1 MSYDIEIVF
10 DGEHLDSPI
19 VHHVKGG
26 TYALGGSKSLETNI
40 TFNYSQ
46 HFQKVFQNEE
56 GIKSL
61 DGVKCIDAIPLIV
74 EAMRRL
80 GDDETSN
87 YWDPTEGN
95 AKRALEGLLHIAA
108 LGYNG
113 RIAIFY

>member
-1 MSYDIEIVF
+1 MSYDISIIGDDVF
-10 DGEHLDSPI
+10 SPI

-26 TYALGGSKSLETNI
+26 TYAVGGTSSLEFNI

-46 HFQKVFQNEE
+46 AFQKAFRDEE
-56 GIKSL
+56 GIKVL
-61 DGVKCIDAIPLIV
+61 DGMACMEAIPLIV
-74 EAMRRL
+74 EAMKRL
-80 GDDETSN
+80 GDDETDN

-95 AKRALEGLLHIAA
+95 AKRALEGLLHIVA